1 VNSTNT
7 LDVYRTLFRLFHP
20 SAWRDIRHYQTLL
33 WMVVGI
39 LLSKSISL
47 NAWAD
52 FTHSRG
58 KQASSRVRRFS
69 RWFKNPR
76 IVVDELYGP
85 IIGTALASWGE
96 ARLYLALDT
105 SMLPDGYCQLRLSVI
120 YRGRAVPLVWQ
131 VIAHKSSSVK
141 FKTYQPLLDK
151 AVALLPAGVAVV
163 LLADRGFVD
172 TQLMRYLQNK
182 LMWHY
187 RIRVK
192 ANIHF
197 FVKGQRL
204 TASQL
209 KSARGSPLFYWGE
222 AELQALRAG
231 DAGGRE
237 SA

>member
-209 KSARGSPLFYWGE
+209 KSARGSPLFY
-222 AELQALRAG
+222 
-231 DAGGRE
+231 
-237 SA
+237 